1 MASSTPPP
9 PPGSGSG
16 SGGGGP
22 GSGSGGGGPGSGSGG
37 GGPGSGSGSG
47 VSVSLT
53 PLSPAAPSTSTA
65 AAGAVF
71 SALPSC
77 LMPEAFTGEGD
88 FEDYLQQLTTAARL
102 SGWQTAT
109 TGNRPQNF
117 ALRLKGNA
125 LHFYTTLTVAQQ
137 QNFDQLVAAFRTTNT
152 TNVEVL
158 KAKLKTA
165 RQQPNQTIAAFLCG
179 VRTLARR
186 VYRGQPL
193 IEEQMVL
200 TSFIEGLHDSQ
211 LRWELRKSKPA
222 SPVAALALAVEL
234 HAFMEMDSS
243 LRSGSQATVNMV
255 SATPPQPLMTTASSS
270 QEDMMATLI
279 QTIRQ
284 EIQKVLLQTNQNS
297 SNSCSSSTDG
307 RSVRFNSPGPN
318 RQSANTNQIQ
328 NYRNSNSNNDR
339 YNKNQNNTKKNS
351 GNQQNNRYNSNRNTS
366 NQQQN
371 RNKANQEPCRH
382 CNITNHQSRDCQACF
397 NCGRLGHMSRECR
410 APRQN
415 QNNRQQNS
423 NVNQNSRN
431 LNQDRNANT
440 SQ

>member
-1 MASSTPPP
+1 MTFSG
-9 PPGSGSG
+9 PGSRSG
-16 SGGGGP
+16 SPRSGGGGGP
-22 GSGSGGGGPGSGSGG
+22 GPRSGSGG
-37 GGPGSGSGSG
+37 
-47 VSVSLT
+47 SVSLT
-53 PLSPAAPSTSTA
+53 PLSPAATSTSAA

-88 FEDYLQQLTTAARL
+88 FEDYLQQFTTAATL

-109 TGNRPQNF
+109 TDNRPNYF

-137 QNFDQLVAAFRTTNT
+137 QNYDQLVAAFRTTYT

-158 KAKLKTA
+158 KAKLKAA
-165 RQQPNQTIAAFLCG
+165 RQQPNQTIAAFLCD

-200 TSFIEGLHDSQ
+200 TSFIEGLHDAQ

-222 SPVAALALAVEL
+222 NPDAALALAVEL
-234 HAFMEMDSS
+234 HAFMEMDPS
-243 LRSGSQATVNMV
+243 LRSGSQTAVNMV
-255 SATPPQPLMTTASSS
+255 SVTPPQPLMATASTS
-270 QEDMMATLI
+270 QEDMMGTLI

-284 EIQKVLLQTNQNS
+284 EIQKALPQTNQNS
-297 SNSCSSSTDG
+297 SNSRSSSTDG

-318 RQSANTNQIQ
+318 RQSASTNQNQ
-328 NYRNSNSNNDR
+328 NYRNSNNDNNR
-339 YNKNQNNTKKNS
+339 YNNNQNNRYNNS
-351 GNQQNNRYNSNRNTS
+351 GNQQNNRYNNNRNTP

-371 RNKANQEPCRH
+371 RNNTNQQPCRH
-382 CNITNHQSRDCQACF
+382 SNRTNHQSRDCQACF

-431 LNQDRNANT
+431 FIQDRNANS
-440 SQ
+440 SQQQNNLN

>member
-1 MASSTPPP
+1 MSSSSPPSR
-9 PPGSGSG
+9 SGSPR
-16 SGGGGP
+16 SGGGG
-22 GSGSGGGGPGSGSGG
+22 GLGPGSGR
-37 GGPGSGSGSG
+37 SGSA
-47 VSVSLT
+47 SLT
-53 PLSPAAPSTSTA
+53 PLSPAAASTSTA

-71 SALPSC
+71 AALPSC

-88 FEDYLQQLTTAARL
+88 FEDYLQQFTTAARL

-109 TGNRPQNF
+109 TDNRPYYF

-125 LHFYTTLTVAQQ
+125 LHFYTTLTLAQQ
-137 QNFDQLVAAFRTTNT
+137 QDFYQLVAAFRTTYT

-158 KAKLKTA
+158 KAKLKAA
-165 RQQPNQTIAAFLCG
+165 RQQPNQTIAAFLCD

-200 TSFIEGLHDSQ
+200 TSFIEGLHDAQ

-222 SPVAALALAVEL
+222 NPDAALALAVEL
-234 HAFMEMDSS
+234 HAFMEMDPS
-243 LRSGSQATVNMV
+243 LKNGSQAAVNMV
-255 SATPPQPLMTTASSS
+255 SATPPQPLMATASTS
-270 QEDMMATLI
+270 QEEMMGTLI

-284 EIQKVLLQTNQNS
+284 EIQKALPQTNQNS
-297 SNSCSSSTDG
+297 SSSRSSSADG

-318 RQSANTNQIQ
+318 RQSASTDQNQ
-328 NYRNSNSNNDR
+328 NYRNSNNDNKR
-339 YNKNQNNTKKNS
+339 YNNNQNNRYNNS
-351 GNQQNNRYNSNRNTS
+351 GNQQNNRYNNNRNTP

-371 RNKANQEPCRH
+371 RNNTNQQPCRH
-382 CNITNHQSRDCQACF
+382 CNRTNHQSRDCQACF

-431 LNQDRNANT
+431 FNQDRNANS
-440 SQ
+440 SQQQNNLN

>member
-1 MASSTPPP
+1 MSSSTRPSR
-9 PPGSGSG
+9 SGSPS

-22 GSGSGGGGPGSGSGG
+22 GPRSGSGG
-37 GGPGSGSGSG
+37 
-47 VSVSLT
+47 SVSLT
-53 PLSPAAPSTSTA
+53 PLSPAATSTSTA

-71 SALPSC
+71 SAFPSC

-88 FEDYLQQLTTAARL
+88 FEDYLQQFTTAATL

-109 TGNRPQNF
+109 TDNRPNYF

-137 QNFDQLVAAFRTTNT
+137 QNFDQLVAAFRTKYITNI
-152 TNVEVL
+152 EVL
-158 KAKLKTA
+158 KAKLKAA
-165 RQQPNQTIAAFLCG
+165 RQQPNQTTAAFLCDI
-179 VRTLARR
+179 RTLARR
-186 VYRGQPL
+186 IYRGQPL

-222 SPVAALALAVEL
+222 SPDPALALAVEL

-243 LRSGSQATVNMV
+243 LKNGSQATVNMV
-255 SATPPQPLMTTASSS
+255 SATPPQPLIATASTS
-270 QEDMMATLI
+270 QKDMMGTLI

-284 EIQKVLLQTNQNS
+284 EIQKALPQTNQNS
-297 SNSCSSSTDG
+297 SSSRSSSTDG

-318 RQSANTNQIQ
+318 RQNANTNQNQ
-328 NYRNSNSNNDR
+328 NYRNSNNNK
-339 YNKNQNNTKKNS
+339 YNNNQNNGYNNS
-351 GNQQNNRYNSNRNTS
+351 GNQQNNRYNNNRNTA
-366 NQQQN
+366 NQQPN
-371 RNKANQEPCRH
+371 RNNTNQQPCRH
-382 CNITNHQSRDCQACF
+382 CNRTNHQSRDCQACF

-415 QNNRQQNS
+415 QNNRQPNS
-423 NVNQNSRN
+423 SVNQNSRN
-431 LNQDRNANT
+431 FNQDCNANP
-440 SQ
+440 SQQQNTIN

>member
-1 MASSTPPP
+1 MSSSTPPSRSGSP
-9 PPGSGSG
+9 RSGGGNGPGSGSG
-16 SGGGGP
+16 SGG
-22 GSGSGGGGPGSGSGG
+22 
-37 GGPGSGSGSG
+37 
-47 VSVSLT
+47 SVTLT
-53 PLSPAAPSTSTA
+53 PLTPAAPSTSTA

-88 FEDYLQQLTTAARL
+88 FEDYLQQFTTAATL

-109 TGNRPQNF
+109 TDNRPNYF
-117 ALRLKGNA
+117 ALRLKRNA

-137 QNFDQLVAAFRTTNT
+137 QNFDQLVAAFRTTYT

-158 KAKLKTA
+158 KAKLKAA
-165 RQQPNQTIAAFLCG
+165 RQQSNQTIAAFLCDI
-179 VRTLARR
+179 RTLARR

-200 TSFIEGLHDSQ
+200 TSFIEGLRDSQ

-222 SPVAALALAVEL
+222 SPDAALALAVEL
-234 HAFMEMDSS
+234 HAFMEMDPS
-243 LRSGSQATVNMV
+243 LKSGSQATVNMV
-255 SATPPQPLMTTASSS
+255 SALPPQPLMAITSTS
-270 QEDMMATLI
+270 QDDMMETLI
-279 QTIRQ
+279 QTIQQ
-284 EIQKVLLQTNQNS
+284 EIQKALLQTNQNS
-297 SNSCSSSTDG
+297 SSSRSSSTDG

-318 RQSANTNQIQ
+318 RQSASTNQNQ
-328 NYRNSNSNNDR
+328 NNRNSNNNSNR
-339 YNKNQNNTKKNS
+339 YNNN
-351 GNQQNNRYNSNRNTS
+351 QNNRYNNSGSQQDNRYNNNRNTS
-366 NQQQN
+366 NQQQT
-371 RNKANQEPCRH
+371 RNNTNQQPCRH
-382 CNITNHQSRDCQACF
+382 CNRTNHQSRDCQACF

-431 LNQDRNANT
+431 FNQDRNENFSQQQNT
-440 SQ
+440 LN